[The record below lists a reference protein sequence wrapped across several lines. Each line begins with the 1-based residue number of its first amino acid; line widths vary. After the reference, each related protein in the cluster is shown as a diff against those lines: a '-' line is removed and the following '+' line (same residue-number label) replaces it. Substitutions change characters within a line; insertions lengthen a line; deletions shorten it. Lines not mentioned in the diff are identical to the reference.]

1 MKNMSKNRCTKNGG
15 SYNVIG
21 DLFLLEIKKID
32 FISTSLIFLKWDDHQ

>member
-21 DLFLLEIKKID
+21 DLLLLETKKID
-32 FISTSLIFLKWDDHQ
+32 FISTLIFLKWDDHQ